1 MGTGKV
7 IAGILTVLGLAA
19 TSAPV
24 ALAQEGQDN
33 TVPPTM
39 VILDASGSMEETDAG
54 GQSRM
59 DAAKQATH
67 TFLDGVSKDS
77 ELGFITYGTGT
88 SNAPEEREA
97 GCEDVTTLA
106 PLASGQI
113 EDIRGE
119 VDGIEASGYTPMG
132 PALRQAA
139 DELPEEGERNVV
151 LVSDGLD
158 TCAPPPVCEVAE
170 ELHEQGIDLIINT
183 VGFLVDDQARTELE
197 CIAEAGGGQYLDA
210 DDADSLAESMR
221 VLHSRS
227 INAHE
232 SDMEEYEGSD
242 SETEPTEI
250 PADVEAFSSP
260 LHDAGAALNDI
271 NGPAQHWRVP
281 VAEGERIAISGLTV
295 QPPSF
300 GGLADSR
307 LGMSLDFAESGCR
320 ANDWAEVD
328 SSSAQGVQAVSAVST
343 VAGEDCGDEGYVDFS
358 IARRGNYLEG
368 QDIPLELKITR
379 FAGEDTSEVPD
390 PEAESDLPEVSIP
403 QDTETATP
411 GTWFDD
417 AVELPGGT
425 DGADGTE
432 GAEQGIG
439 TDIVPGE
446 THFYKV
452 PVEYGQRLAAAI
464 QSEGTDVERGGGVSV
479 DQLVVDVYNEAR
491 QPVIGSENVQMNS
504 DEPTIFGHAA
514 PVNYRNVEEGSGATE
529 RLYQDGEQ
537 YIAVNYQRLS
547 NSGNE
552 EVGDEEQHTARYSLA
567 AVVEGEAQSGPTF
580 TAASAETEVEAQDS
594 EEPSADTAEDSAGD
608 SSAENSEEGNN
619 ASDGIGLIAW
629 IGFGIAFLV
638 ALGLMLGFFN
648 KKKK

>member
-7 IAGILTVLGLAA
+7 VAGILTVLGLAA

-24 ALAQEGQDN
+24 ALAQESQEN

-39 VILDASGSMEETDAG
+39 VILDASGSMEQTDAG
-54 GQSRM
+54 GETRM
-59 DAAKQATH
+59 DAAKEATH
-67 TFLDGVSKDS
+67 TFLDGVTEDS

-88 SNAPEEREA
+88 SNAPEERDA

-106 PLASGQI
+106 PLASGQLD
-113 EDIRGE
+113 DIRGE

-139 DELPEEGERNVV
+139 DELPDEGDRNVV

-158 TCAPPPVCEVAE
+158 TCAPPPVCDVAK

-183 VGFLVDDQARTELE
+183 VGFLVDNEARTELE

-210 DDADSLAESMR
+210 NDADSLAESMR
-221 VLHSRS
+221 VLYTRS

-232 SDMEEYEGSD
+232 SDLEEYAGSTNE
-242 SETEPTEI
+242 SEPTEV

-260 LHDAGAALNDI
+260 LHYTGAAPNDI
-271 NGPAQHWRVP
+271 NSDAQHWRIP
-281 VAEGERIAISGLTV
+281 VEEGERLAISGLTV

-307 LGMSLDFAESGCR
+307 FGMSLDFADSACR
-320 ANDWAEVD
+320 VNDWTEVD
-328 SSSAQGVQAVSAVST
+328 SSSAQGVQAVAGISE
-343 VAGEDCGDEGYVDFS
+343 VAGEDCGAEGYVDFS

-368 QDIPLELKITR
+368 QDIPVELKITR
-379 FAGEDTSEVPD
+379 FAGENVSGVPD
-390 PEAESDLPEVSIP
+390 PEEEAELAEISIP
-403 QDTETATP
+403 EDTETAAP

-417 AVELPGGT
+417 AAELP
-425 DGADGTE
+425 DGN
-432 GAEQGIG
+432 EQGVSA
-439 TDIVPGE
+439 DIVPGE

-464 QSEGTDVERGGGVSV
+464 RNDGTDVERGSGISV
-479 DQLVVDVYNEAR
+479 DQLVVNVYNEAR
-491 QPVIGSENVQMNS
+491 QTVLPSGNVQLNN
-504 DEPTIFGHAA
+504 DEPTVFGQGA
-514 PVNYRNVEEGSGATE
+514 PVNYRNLEEGASGTD
-529 RLYQDGEQ
+529 RLYLDGDQ

-552 EVGDEEQHTARYSLA
+552 EVGDGEQHTARYSLA
-567 AVVEGEAQSGPTF
+567 ALVDGEAQPGPTF
-580 TAASAETEVEAQDS
+580 TAASADSDS
-594 EEPSADTAEDSAGD
+594 EAPAEDSEDVEADDAAADSLEDSEQG
-608 SSAENSEEGNN
+608 SSASE
-619 ASDGIGLIAW
+619 GIGVISW
-629 IGFGIAFLV
+629 ILFGVAFLV
-638 ALGLMLGFFN
+638 ALGLMFGYFTKKN
-648 KKKK
+648 KK

>member
-7 IAGILTVLGLAA
+7 VAGILTVLGLAA

-24 ALAQEGQDN
+24 ALAQESQEN

-39 VILDASGSMEETDAG
+39 VILDASGSMEQTDAG
-54 GQSRM
+54 GETRM
-59 DAAKQATH
+59 DAAKEATH
-67 TFLDGVSKDS
+67 TFLDGVTEDS

-106 PLASGQI
+106 PLASGQLD
-113 EDIRGE
+113 DIRGE
-119 VDGIEASGYTPMG
+119 VEGIEASGYTPMG

-139 DELPEEGERNVV
+139 DELPDEGDRNVL

-158 TCAPPPVCEVAE
+158 TCAPPPVCDVAK

-183 VGFLVDDQARTELE
+183 VGFLVDNEARTELE

-210 DDADSLAESMR
+210 NDADSLAESMR
-221 VLHSRS
+221 VLYTRS

-232 SDMEEYEGSD
+232 SDLEEYAGSTNE
-242 SETEPTEI
+242 SEPTEV

-260 LHDAGAALNDI
+260 LHYTGAAPNDI
-271 NGPAQHWRVP
+271 NSDAQHWRIP
-281 VAEGERIAISGLTV
+281 VEEGERLAISGLTV

-307 LGMSLDFAESGCR
+307 FGMSLDFADSACR
-320 ANDWAEVD
+320 VNDWTEVD
-328 SSSAQGVQAVSAVST
+328 SSSAQGVQAVAGISE
-343 VAGEDCGDEGYVDFS
+343 VAGEDCGAEGYVDFS

-368 QDIPLELKITR
+368 QDIPVELKITR
-379 FAGEDTSEVPD
+379 FAGENVSGVPD
-390 PEAESDLPEVSIP
+390 PEEEAELAEISIP
-403 QDTETATP
+403 EDTETAAP

-417 AVELPGGT
+417 AAELP
-425 DGADGTE
+425 DGN
-432 GAEQGIG
+432 EQGISA
-439 TDIVPGE
+439 DIVPGE

-464 QSEGTDVERGGGVSV
+464 QNDGTDVERGSGISV
-479 DQLVVDVYNEAR
+479 DQLVVNVYNEAR
-491 QPVIGSENVQMNS
+491 QPVLPSENVQLNN
-504 DEPTIFGHAA
+504 DEPTVFGHGA
-514 PVNYRNVEEGSGATE
+514 PVNYRNLEVGASGTD
-529 RLYQDGEQ
+529 RLYLDGDQ

-552 EVGDEEQHTARYSLA
+552 EVGDGEQHTARYSLA
-567 AVVEGEAQSGPTF
+567 ALVDGEAQPGPTF
-580 TAASAETEVEAQDS
+580 TAASADSDS
-594 EEPSADTAEDSAGD
+594 EAPAEDSEDVEADDAAADSLEDSEQG
-608 SSAENSEEGNN
+608 SSASE
-619 ASDGIGLIAW
+619 GIGVIAW
-629 IGFGIAFLV
+629 ILFGVAFLV
-638 ALGLMLGFFN
+638 ALGLILGYFTKKN
-648 KKKK
+648 KK

>member
-7 IAGILTVLGLAA
+7 VAGILTVLGLAA

-24 ALAQEGQDN
+24 ALAQESQEN

-39 VILDASGSMEETDAG
+39 VILDASGSMEQTDAG
-54 GQSRM
+54 GETRM
-59 DAAKQATH
+59 DAAKEATH
-67 TFLDGVSKDS
+67 TFLDGVTEDS

-88 SNAPEEREA
+88 SNAPEERDA

-106 PLASGQI
+106 PLASGQLD
-113 EDIRGE
+113 DIRGE

-139 DELPEEGERNVV
+139 DELPDEGDRNVV

-158 TCAPPPVCEVAE
+158 TCAPPPVCDVAK

-183 VGFLVDDQARTELE
+183 VGFLVDNEARTELE

-210 DDADSLAESMR
+210 NDADSLAESMR
-221 VLHSRS
+221 VLYTRS

-232 SDMEEYEGSD
+232 SDLEEYAGSTNE
-242 SETEPTEI
+242 SEPTEV

-260 LHDAGAALNDI
+260 LHYTGAAPNDI
-271 NGPAQHWRVP
+271 NSDAQHWRIP
-281 VAEGERIAISGLTV
+281 VEEGERLAISGLTV

-307 LGMSLDFAESGCR
+307 FGMSLDFADSACR
-320 ANDWAEVD
+320 VNDWTEVD
-328 SSSAQGVQAVSAVST
+328 SSSAQGVQAVAGISE
-343 VAGEDCGDEGYVDFS
+343 VAGEDCGAEGYVDFS

-368 QDIPLELKITR
+368 QDIPVELKITR
-379 FAGEDTSEVPD
+379 FAGENVSGVPD
-390 PEAESDLPEVSIP
+390 PEEEAELAEISIP
-403 QDTETATP
+403 EDTETAAP

-417 AVELPGGT
+417 AAELP
-425 DGADGTE
+425 DGN
-432 GAEQGIG
+432 EQGVSA
-439 TDIVPGE
+439 DIVPGE

-464 QSEGTDVERGGGVSV
+464 RNDGTDVERGSGISV
-479 DQLVVDVYNEAR
+479 DQLVVNVYNEAR
-491 QPVIGSENVQMNS
+491 QTVLPSGNVQLNN
-504 DEPTIFGHAA
+504 DEPTVFGQGA
-514 PVNYRNVEEGSGATE
+514 PVNYRNLEEGASGTD
-529 RLYQDGEQ
+529 RLYLDGDQ

-552 EVGDEEQHTARYSLA
+552 EVGDGEQHTARYSLA
-567 AVVEGEAQSGPTF
+567 ALVDGEAQPGPTF
-580 TAASAETEVEAQDS
+580 TAASADSDS
-594 EEPSADTAEDSAGD
+594 EAPAEDSEDVEADDAAADSLEDSEQG
-608 SSAENSEEGNN
+608 SSASE
-619 ASDGIGLIAW
+619 GIGVIAW
-629 IGFGIAFLV
+629 ILFGVAFLV
-638 ALGLMLGFFN
+638 ALGLMFGYFTKKN
-648 KKKK
+648 KK